1 MSRNSK
7 PTPFGAIIVTLAV
20 IDCISAQECLETVRT
35 RRLRL
40 PLRHSTPVIRFIFVI
55 AAVGVAL
62 VAALPVSAAPNSDV
76 ASKRAQ
82 AEAAR
87 AQLAELGAQLE
98 PAIERYNKAIAELK
112 EVNADIAFNQRQIVV
127 TENNLKVS
135 QTELSSK
142 LQQSYRVGEPDLV
155 ASVLGQQ
162 SLSEILAV
170 SELFDRSQNQ
180 AAGLID
186 GLQTDKQTLKRQRRD
201 LEVAQDRAAAL
212 KQERAQEKIA
222 IDAGIAQ
229 SKSLVAG
236 LEDEIAALIQEEA
249 ARQERL
255 RQAAMAALA
264 AQQAATNAAG
274 NDQVELGGS
283 VASSGD
289 GGSAETSAPIEL
301 PPTDGS
307 IGAQAVAVAMQYLG
321 TPYVWGGAAPGG
333 FDCSG
338 LTSYAYGQLG
348 IGLSHFTGA
357 QWNEGV
363 HVPADQMLPG
373 DLVFF
378 HSDLHHMG
386 MYIGGGQMIHA
397 PQTGDVV
404 KISPLMSAY
413 AGAVRPY

>member
-1 MSRNSK
+1 M
-7 PTPFGAIIVTLAV
+7 

-62 VAALPVSAAPNSDV
+62 VAALPVSAAPKSDV

-82 AEAAR
+82 AVAAR

-98 PAIERYNKAIAELK
+98 PAIERYNKAVAELK
-112 EVNADIAFNQRQIVV
+112 QVDADIAFNQKQIVV
-127 TENNLKVS
+127 TESNLKVS

-142 LQQSYRVGEPDLV
+142 LQQSYRVGEPDLI

-162 SLSEILAV
+162 TLSEILAV

-180 AAGLID
+180 AADLID
-186 GLQTDKQTLKRQRRD
+186 GLQTDKRSLARQRQA
-201 LEVAQDRAAAL
+201 LEVAEDRAATL
-212 KQERAQEKIA
+212 KQQRAQEKQA
-222 IDAGIAQ
+222 INAGIAQ

-264 AQQAATNAAG
+264 AQQEATNAAG
-274 NDQVELGGS
+274 NQDFEIGGS
-283 VASSGD
+283 VAASGD
-289 GGSAETSAPIEL
+289 GASVESSAPIEL

-307 IGAQAVAVAMQYLG
+307 IGAQAVAIAMQYLG
-321 TPYVWGGAAPGG
+321 TPYVWGGGAPGG

-363 HVPADQMLPG
+363 RVPADQLLPG

>member
-1 MSRNSK
+1 M
-7 PTPFGAIIVTLAV
+7 

-82 AEAAR
+82 AVAAR

-98 PAIERYNKAIAELK
+98 PAIERYNKAVAELK
-112 EVNADIAFNQRQIVV
+112 QVDADIAFNQKQIVV
-127 TENNLKVS
+127 TESNLKVS

-142 LQQSYRVGEPDLV
+142 LQQSYRVGEPDLI

-162 SLSEILAV
+162 TLSEILAV

-180 AAGLID
+180 AADLID
-186 GLQTDKQTLKRQRRD
+186 GLQTDKRSLARQRQA
-201 LEVAQDRAAAL
+201 LEVAEDRAATL
-212 KQERAQEKIA
+212 KQQRAQEKQA
-222 IDAGIAQ
+222 INAGIAQ

-264 AQQAATNAAG
+264 AQQEATNAAG
-274 NDQVELGGS
+274 NQDFEIGGS
-283 VASSGD
+283 VAASGD
-289 GGSAETSAPIEL
+289 GGSVESSAPIEL

-307 IGAQAVAVAMQYLG
+307 IGAQAVAIAMQYLG
-321 TPYVWGGAAPGG
+321 TPYVWGGGAPGG

-363 HVPADQMLPG
+363 RVPADQLLPG

>member
-1 MSRNSK
+1 M
-7 PTPFGAIIVTLAV
+7 I
-20 IDCISAQECLETVRT
+20 
-35 RRLRL
+35 RL
-40 PLRHSTPVIRFIFVI
+40 VFVI
-55 AAVGVAL
+55 VVLAVAL
-62 VAALPVSAAPNSDV
+62 VAALPVSASPKSDM

-82 AEAAR
+82 AVAAR
-87 AQLAELGAQLE
+87 VQLAQIGAKLE
-98 PAIERYNKAIAELK
+98 PAIERYNKAVAELK
-112 EVNADIAFNQRQIVV
+112 QVDADIAFNQTQIVV
-127 TENNLKVS
+127 TESNLKVS

-142 LQQSYRVGEPDLV
+142 LQQSYRVGEPDLI
-155 ASVLGQQ
+155 ASILGQQ

-180 AAGLID
+180 AADLID
-186 GLQTDKQTLKRQRRD
+186 GLQNDKQTLKRQRQA
-201 LEVAQDRAAAL
+201 LQVAEDRAATL
-212 KQERAQEKIA
+212 KEQRAQEKQA
-222 IDAGIAQ
+222 INVGIAQ
-229 SKSLVAG
+229 SKSLVVG

-264 AQQAATNAAG
+264 AQQEATNAAG
-274 NDQVELGGS
+274 NQQLDIGGS
-283 VASSGD
+283 IAASGD
-289 GGSAETSAPIEL
+289 GASADTSASSIEASAPIDL

-321 TPYVWGGAAPGG
+321 TPYVWGGGAPGG

-338 LTSYAYGQLG
+338 LTSYAYAQVGV
-348 IGLSHFTGA
+348 GLSHFTGA

-363 HVPADQMLPG
+363 HVPADQLLPG

-404 KISPLMSAY
+404 KISPLMSDY

>member
-1 MSRNSK
+1 M
-7 PTPFGAIIVTLAV
+7 

-62 VAALPVSAAPNSDV
+62 VAALPVSAAPKSDV

-82 AEAAR
+82 AVAAR

-98 PAIERYNKAIAELK
+98 PAIERYNKAVAELK
-112 EVNADIAFNQRQIVV
+112 QVDADIAFNQKQIAV
-127 TENNLKVS
+127 TESNLKVS

-142 LQQSYRVGEPDLV
+142 LQQSYRVGEPDLI

-162 SLSEILAV
+162 TLSEILAV

-186 GLQTDKQTLKRQRRD
+186 GLQTDKRSLARQRQA
-201 LEVAQDRAAAL
+201 LEVAEDRAATL
-212 KQERAQEKIA
+212 KQQRAQEKQA
-222 IDAGIAQ
+222 INAGIAQ

-264 AQQAATNAAG
+264 AQQEATNAAG
-274 NDQVELGGS
+274 NQDFEIGGS
-283 VASSGD
+283 VAASGD

-307 IGAQAVAVAMQYLG
+307 IGAQAVAIAMQYLG
-321 TPYVWGGAAPGG
+321 TPYVWGGGAPGG

-363 HVPADQMLPG
+363 RVPADQLLPG

>member
-1 MSRNSK
+1 M
-7 PTPFGAIIVTLAV
+7 

-82 AEAAR
+82 AVAAR

-98 PAIERYNKAIAELK
+98 PAIERYNKAVVELK
-112 EVNADIAFNQRQIVV
+112 QVDADIAFNKKQIAV
-127 TENNLKVS
+127 TESNLKVS

-142 LQQSYRVGEPDLV
+142 LQQSYRVGEPDLI
-155 ASVLGQQ
+155 ASILGQQ

-186 GLQTDKQTLKRQRRD
+186 GLQTDKRTLKRQREA
-201 LEVAQDRAAAL
+201 LEVAEDRAATL
-212 KQERAQEKIA
+212 KQQRAQEKQA
-222 IDAGIAQ
+222 INAGIAQ

>member
-1 MSRNSK
+1 
-7 PTPFGAIIVTLAV
+7 
-20 IDCISAQECLETVRT
+20 
-35 RRLRL
+35 
-40 PLRHSTPVIRFIFVI
+40 
-55 AAVGVAL
+55 
-62 VAALPVSAAPNSDV
+62 
-76 ASKRAQ
+76 
-82 AEAAR
+82 
-87 AQLAELGAQLE
+87 
-98 PAIERYNKAIAELK
+98 
-112 EVNADIAFNQRQIVV
+112 
-127 TENNLKVS
+127 
-135 QTELSSK
+135 
-142 LQQSYRVGEPDLV
+142 
-155 ASVLGQQ
+155 
-162 SLSEILAV
+162 
-170 SELFDRSQNQ
+170 
-180 AAGLID
+180 
-186 GLQTDKQTLKRQRRD
+186 
-201 LEVAQDRAAAL
+201 
-212 KQERAQEKIA
+212 
-222 IDAGIAQ
+222 
-229 SKSLVAG
+229 
-236 LEDEIAALIQEEA
+236 
-249 ARQERL
+249 
-255 RQAAMAALA
+255 MAALA

>member
-1 MSRNSK
+1 M
-7 PTPFGAIIVTLAV
+7 
-20 IDCISAQECLETVRT
+20 
-35 RRLRL
+35 
-40 PLRHSTPVIRFIFVI
+40 I

-62 VAALPVSAAPNSDV
+62 VAALPVSAAPKSDV

-82 AEAAR
+82 AVAAR

-98 PAIERYNKAIAELK
+98 PAIERYNKAVAELK
-112 EVNADIAFNQRQIVV
+112 QVDADIAFNQKQIVV
-127 TENNLKVS
+127 TESNLKVS

-142 LQQSYRVGEPDLV
+142 LQQSYRVGEADLI

-162 SLSEILAV
+162 TLSEILAV

-180 AAGLID
+180 AADLID
-186 GLQTDKQTLKRQRRD
+186 GLQTDKRSLARQRQA
-201 LEVAQDRAAAL
+201 LEVAEDRAATL
-212 KQERAQEKIA
+212 KQQRAQEKQA
-222 IDAGIAQ
+222 INAGIAQ

-321 TPYVWGGAAPGG
+321 TPYVWGGGAPGG
-333 FDCSG
+333 YDCSG

-363 HVPADQMLPG
+363 RVPADQLLPG

>member
-1 MSRNSK
+1 M
-7 PTPFGAIIVTLAV
+7 
-20 IDCISAQECLETVRT
+20 RT
-35 RRLRL
+35 RRFRL
-40 PLRHSTPVIRFIFVI
+40 PLRHSTTLVRRVFVI
-55 AAVGVAL
+55 AVLGVSL
-62 VAALPVSAAPNSDV
+62 VAALPVSASPKSDV

-289 GGSAETSAPIEL
+289 GGSAETSVPIEL

-307 IGAQAVAVAMQYLG
+307 IGAQVVAVAMQYLG

-404 KISPLMSAY
+404 KISPLMNDF